1 MNPEVSE
8 FADGMQKMQPKY
20 TMEYYSIIK
29 ELNSVMCNLKFTLMS
44 QSQKDKYHSFTHK
57 WQLIWNLK
65 NAMVSDAFK
74 PMIVEQTK
82 TTFLQK
88 LQNKKKGRMEES

>member
-29 ELNSVMCNLKFTLMS
+29 ELNSVMCNLKFTLMN

-74 PMIVEQTK
+74 LMIVEQTK